1 MMQFES
7 APPATGAPVTPRAP
21 DRRGAL
27 NPKIV
32 DWRGRRVWLI
42 GASSGIGEAL
52 AVDLAARGALLALSA
67 RRAPTLEALAQRLG
81 AKPRILPADVADRE
95 SLEVACRSLI
105 ASWGE
110 IDLVIWLAGDY
121 REMRVDSFDLAEARR
136 LIEIN
141 LLAVYN
147 GLDVLLPVFERQ
159 CAGGLAL
166 VSSVAGYRGLPKA
179 LAYGPGKAGLINLAE
194 SLYLDLQPRGVG
206 VWLIDPGFVATPLTA
221 QNAFRMPALISAEAA
236 AREIVSGFASG
247 GFEMHFPKRFTRW
260 MKLLRI
266 LPERLYFRAVRAI
279 TGG

>member
-1 MMQFES
+1 MMPFES
-7 APPATGAPVTPRAP
+7 APPAAGVLANRRLP
-21 DRRGAL
+21 DRPGAL

-32 DWRGRRVWLI
+32 DWRDRRVWLI

-52 AVDLAARGALLALSA
+52 ARELATRGAHVALSA
-67 RRAPTLEALAQRLG
+67 RRAAALETLADQLG
-81 AKPRILPADVADRE
+81 TRPLVLPADVADAPG
-95 SLEVACRSLI
+95 LAQACQTLVAH
-105 ASWGE
+105 WGE

-136 LIEIN
+136 LVEVN
-141 LLAVYN
+141 LLSVFN
-147 GLDVLLPVFERQ
+147 GLDALLPVFERQ
-159 CAGGLAL
+159 RSGGLAL

-194 SLYLDLQPRGVG
+194 TLYIDLHPLGVG

-221 QNAFRMPALISAEAA
+221 QNTFEMPGLISAEAA
-236 AREIVSGFASG
+236 AREIVAGFARG

>member
-1 MMQFES
+1 MMQFDS
-7 APPATGAPVTPRAP
+7 VPPAATALAPPRLP
-21 DRRGAL
+21 DRPGAL
-27 NPKIV
+27 NPRIV

-52 AVDLAARGALLALSA
+52 AIELAARGAQLALSA
-67 RRAPTLEALAQRLG
+67 RRASALDALARRLG
-81 AKPRILPADVADRE
+81 STPVILPADVADRE
-95 SLEVACRSLI
+95 ALHAACQSLAAR
-105 ASWGE
+105 WTG

-136 LIEIN
+136 MVEVN
-141 LLAVYN
+141 LLSVYN

-159 CAGGLAL
+159 RAGGLAL

-194 SLYLDLQPRGVG
+194 TLHIDLHPRGIG

-221 QNAFRMPALISAEAA
+221 QNAFRMPGLISAEAA
-236 AREIVSGFASG
+236 AHEIVSGFASG
-247 GFEMHFPKRFTRW
+247 CFEMHFPKRFTRW

-266 LPERLYFRAVRAI
+266 LPERWYFRAVRAI
-279 TGG
+279 TGA

>member
-7 APPATGAPVTPRAP
+7 TPPTTGAPVRPRAP

-27 NPKIV
+27 NPRIV
-32 DWRGRRVWLI
+32 DWHGRRVWLI

-52 AVDLAARGALLALSA
+52 AVELAARGALLALSA
-67 RRAPTLEALAQRLG
+67 RRRPALEALAQRLG
-81 AKPRILPADVADRE
+81 SVPHILPADVADRE
-95 SLEVACRSLI
+95 ALAGACQSLI
-105 ASWGE
+105 GSWGE

-121 REMRVDSFDLAEARR
+121 REMRVDSFELAEARR
-136 LIEIN
+136 LVEIN

-159 CAGGLAL
+159 RSGGLAL